1 MIMDN
6 TLYSAFSISP
16 VPQPTADT
24 PTPEL
29 FRGIY
34 GMPSFLTV
42 PTEDLE
48 RSSQFWIDG
57 LGFFDFFT
65 AAEQFVHLRRWAFQ
79 DVLLVPGE
87 TSVEPSTSTMS
98 FACVESQLQEIVEAC
113 ENLVPGCT
121 TGPEIKPWNSMQV
134 DVLTPE
140 NTRVTMTAARPF
152 DPDGAEA
159 GALGE
164 IGIQPF
170 E

>member
-1 MIMDN
+1 MDN
-6 TLYSAFSISP
+6 TFYSAFSISP
-16 VPQPTADT
+16 VPQPTTDT

-42 PTEDLE
+42 PTADLE
-48 RSSQFWIDG
+48 RSSQFWTDG

-65 AAEQFVHLRRWAFQ
+65 APDQFVHLRRWAFQ

-87 TSVEPSTSTMS
+87 TASGPSTSTMS
-98 FACVESQLQEIVEAC
+98 FACVESQLQEIIEAC

-121 TGPEIKPWNSMQV
+121 TGPEIKPWNSIQV

-140 NTRVTMTAARPF
+140 KVHVTMTAARPF
-152 DPDGAEA
+152 DPDSAAAEA
-159 GALGE
+159 LKE
-164 IGIQPF
+164 VGIQRS

>member
-1 MIMDN
+1 
-6 TLYSAFSISP
+6 
-16 VPQPTADT
+16 
-24 PTPEL
+24 
-29 FRGIY
+29 
-34 GMPSFLTV
+34 MPSFLTV
-42 PTEDLE
+42 PTADLE

-65 AAEQFVHLRRWAFQ
+65 AADQFVHLRRWAFQ

-87 TSVEPSTSTMS
+87 TAVEPSTSTMS

-140 NTRVTMTAARPF
+140 NIRVTMTAAPPF